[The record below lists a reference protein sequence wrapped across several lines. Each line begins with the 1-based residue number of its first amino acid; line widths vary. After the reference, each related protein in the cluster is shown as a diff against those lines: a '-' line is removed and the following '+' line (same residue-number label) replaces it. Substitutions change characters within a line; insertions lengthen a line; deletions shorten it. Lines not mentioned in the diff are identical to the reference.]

1 MSKRTV
7 RTGARKSGA
16 KRPARAG
23 GKPVSFAPLK
33 KGMGQIT
40 KQMRTAA
47 KANPEAE
54 RRMSKILT
62 KYEDLLDAIKCDK
75 VMTIKF

>member
-7 RTGARKSGA
+7 RKGSRKTGASHPSR
-16 KRPARAG
+16 G
-23 GKPVSFAPLK
+23 GKPISFAPLK
-33 KGMGQIT
+33 RAMNRIT
-40 KQMRTAA
+40 RQMRTAV

-54 RRMSKILT
+54 RRVSKILT

-75 VMTIKF
+75 VMTIRF

>member
-7 RTGARKSGA
+7 RKRSRKTGA
-16 KRPARAG
+16 KRPSPGR

-33 KGMGQIT
+33 RAMGQIT
-40 KQMRTAA
+40 RQMRAA
-47 KANPEAE
+47 VKANPKSE

>member
-7 RTGARKSGA
+7 RKGSRKTAAR
-16 KRPARAG
+16 RPAA

-33 KGMGQIT
+33 RGMGQIT
-40 KQMRTAA
+40 RQMRSAA
-47 KANPEAE
+47 KANPQAE

>member
-1 MSKRTV
+1 MSKSTV
-7 RTGARKSGA
+7 RKGSRKTA
-16 KRPARAG
+16 KRPAPV

-40 KQMRTAA
+40 RQMRSAA
-47 KANPEAE
+47 KANPQAE
-54 RRMSKILT
+54 RRMSRILT